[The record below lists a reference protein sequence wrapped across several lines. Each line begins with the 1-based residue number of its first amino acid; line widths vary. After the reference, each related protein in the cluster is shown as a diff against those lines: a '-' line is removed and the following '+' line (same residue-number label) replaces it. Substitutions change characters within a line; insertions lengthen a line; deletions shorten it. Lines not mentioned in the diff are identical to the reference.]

1 MSCCQIFHCAHERP
15 PSEGRGSE
23 RSSASVLV
31 AVLPTDSRTRGFSSR
46 RCIAMTD
53 TTSDVEGLRN
63 SIETG
68 LDLKGDGAQPAGDA
82 AVAST
87 PPAPQANA
95 TGGGGAW
102 KPRWRSN
109 PDAVPT
115 TYSEPKCV
123 DTKACQLALAC
134 VFTRRSNALRI
145 DAYNLFAGKGQG
157 CFKAST
163 GRATSESSMAGRATT
178 ALSLWVAI
186 SPAGWH
192 LPVPLLPTHKGR
204 LRRMRL
210 SS

>member
-1 MSCCQIFHCAHERP
+1 MAESNA
-15 PSEGRGSE
+15 GVD
-23 RSSASVLV
+23 A
-31 AVLPTDSRTRGFSSR
+31 
-46 RCIAMTD
+46 
-53 TTSDVEGLRN
+53 LRN
-63 SIETG
+63 GIETG
-68 LDLKGDGAQPAGDA
+68 LALKSEGAGDA
-82 AVAST
+82 ALT
-87 PPAPQANA
+87 PTAAPTAENA
-95 TGGGGAW
+95 RMSGGGGAW

-134 VFTRRSNALRI
+134 VFTRRSNALRT